1 MPRISSATKDV
12 TSCEKPSGGA
22 NNRYNTRISEWDNPI
37 ETKVGKPAELKHLS
51 RRRKRKSNRFPE

>member
-12 TSCEKPSGGA
+12 TSCEKPSEGA
-22 NNRYNTRISEWDNPI
+22 NNRYYTRISEWDNPR

-51 RRRKRKSNRFPE
+51 RRRKRNQKRFPK